1 MWGRAEIFT
10 KIKNAYED
18 TGIGGERLGFSMAFR
33 IARGFT
39 ASLRYA
45 ALSGLLAVH
54 L

>member
-1 MWGRAEIFT
+1 MWDRAEIFT

-18 TGIGGERLGFSMAFR
+18 TGIGR

-45 ALSGLLAVH
+45 ALSGL
-54 L
+54 